1 MHETRPALASAVVA
15 LLLLGGGLHGQAIQ
29 SPRAVS
35 GPVVVAP
42 LKYDRSPALRD
53 LPPRPASV
61 DRVPHAPLPLR
72 RSRPALHVAD
82 PVAQTSP
89 AVPAI
94 PGPIIN
100 FDGVAGTGLFLPPDT
115 NGDIGPNHYVQW
127 VNTSYAV
134 YSRTGTLLYGPAAGN
149 TLWTGFGAPCEG
161 QNDGDPI
168 VLYDSLADRWVMS
181 QLALPNN
188 FIGILL
194 APFYQCIAVSQT
206 PDPMGAYFRYVYQFN
221 DLNDYPKFG
230 VWPDAY
236 YMTMNQFASLV
247 LTWAGQGVVAYDRAR
262 MLAGQPANMIYF
274 NLFGVDPNL
283 GGMLPADLDGPP
295 PPAGSPGL
303 FAQIDDDGQGA
314 PADRIQIWRFHAD
327 WTTPSA
333 STFTGPFVV
342 GVAPFDSDMCAFAR
356 SCIPQPG
363 TAPRLD
369 ALADRLM
376 YRLQYR
382 NFGTHQ
388 SLVVNHTV
396 DVDGSDHAGVR
407 WYEIRNPG
415 GTPVVHQQGTY
426 APDASHRW
434 MGSAALD
441 RFGNLA
447 VAFNVSSATTSPSIR
462 YAARLAGDPPGVL
475 AQGESDLMIGSGSQG
490 STSSRWGDYSML
502 GIDPVDDCTFWAT
515 AEYYASSST
524 AGWQTRV
531 GAFRLP
537 GCGSAP
543 TPPAAPINLVAT
555 AVSQTRI
562 DLTWSDQSNNEDGFQ
577 VERCSG
583 VCTSAGPFTP
593 IAATGAG
600 VSSYSDTGLT
610 GGATYSYRVRAYAG
624 TLQSGYSNIAPATTV
639 AQPPPPATAPAAPS
653 NLTARLKGSTAE
665 LAWVDNSSDETRFE
679 VQRSTGGSFL
689 TIATLAANTTK
700 FSDLSVP
707 RRTTYTYRVSAC
719 NAAGC
724 SQPSNTASVTR
735 K

>member
-1 MHETRPALASAVVA
+1 MHVTRPALGSAVAA
-15 LLLLGGGLHGQAIQ
+15 LLLLGGSLHGQATQ
-29 SPRAVS
+29 SARAVR
-35 GPVVVAP
+35 GPVMVAP
-42 LKYDRSPALRD
+42 VKHDRSPALRD

-61 DRVPHAPLPLR
+61 EGEPHAPFRLR
-72 RSRPALHVAD
+72 RARPALHVAD
-82 PVAQTSP
+82 PVTQTSL
-89 AVPAI
+89 AVPTI
-94 PGPIIN
+94 PAPIIN
-100 FDGVAGTGLFLPPDT
+100 FEGVAGSGFLLPPDT

-127 VNTSYAV
+127 VNTSFAI

-149 TLWTGFGAPCEG
+149 TLWAGFGAPCEG

-168 VLYDSLADRWVMS
+168 VLYDSLADRWIMS
-181 QLALPNN
+181 QLAIPNN
-188 FIGILL
+188 FFGILL

-206 PDPMGAYFRYVYQFN
+206 PDPTGAYYRYVYPFN

-247 LTWAGQGVVAYDRAR
+247 LTWAGQGVVAYDRVR

-274 NLFGVDPNL
+274 NLFSVDSTL

-295 PPAGSPGL
+295 PAPGSPGL
-303 FAQIDDDGQGA
+303 FAQVDDDGQGY

-363 TAPRLD
+363 TAARLD

-376 YRLQYR
+376 YRLQFR
-382 NFGTHQ
+382 NFGSYQ

-396 DVDGSDHAGVR
+396 DVDGADHAGVR

-434 MGSAALD
+434 MGSAAMD
-441 RFGNLA
+441 GAGNLA
-447 VAFNVSSATTSPSIR
+447 VAFNASSATTSPSIR
-462 YAARLAGDPPGVL
+462 YAARLAGDPLGVL
-475 AQGESDLMIGSGSQG
+475 AQGEADLMIGTGSQAD
-490 STSSRWGDYSML
+490 TSSRWGDYSML

-515 AEYYASSST
+515 AEYYATSSA

-537 GCGSAP
+537 GCGTGTP
-543 TPPAAPINLVAT
+543 TAPAAPTNLVAT
-555 AVSQTRI
+555 GVSQTRI
-562 DLTWSDQSNNEDGFQ
+562 DLTWSDQSDNEDGFQ

-583 VCTSAGPFTP
+583 ACTSAGVFTA

-610 GGATYSYRVRAYAG
+610 GGSTYSYRVRAYAG
-624 TLQSGYSNIAPATTV
+624 TLQSSYSNIAQATTI
-639 AQPPPPATAPAAPS
+639 APPPPATPPAAPS
-653 NLTARLKGSTAE
+653 NLTAKLKGSTAD
-665 LAWVDNSSDETRFE
+665 LAWADNSSNETRFE
-679 VQRSTGGSFL
+679 VQRSTGGSFQ

-700 FSDLSVP
+700 FSDFSLA

-724 SQPSNTASVTR
+724 SQPSNSASVTR